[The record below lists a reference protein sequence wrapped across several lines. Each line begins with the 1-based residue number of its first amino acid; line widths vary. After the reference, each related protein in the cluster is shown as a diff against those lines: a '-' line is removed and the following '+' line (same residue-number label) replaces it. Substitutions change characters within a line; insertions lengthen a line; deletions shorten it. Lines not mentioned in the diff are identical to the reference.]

1 MPPSPPY
8 SAGAAAS
15 SAPEAVA
22 PREPPPGTR
31 RAQAAVSGGDS
42 IGRHSGAISGRTWV
56 ARPNQWR
63 RRRGGRTE
71 SAAGLLQSTP
81 PSRSGD
87 RQSAE
92 NRLCDFWRAPSGAT
106 AFLPGRWSRAGDRE
120 TASWC
125 PPAPPPR
132 QPAPPGPED
141 AEIDVEFSQTSQKE
155 MYLPG
160 HGPRRWVTD
169 SVLGTGRRGWER
181 GGCLLKWRGR
191 GRGPA

>member
-8 SAGAAAS
+8 RAGAAAS
-15 SAPEAVA
+15 SAPEAAA

-31 RAQAAVSGGDS
+31 RAQAAVSGGIRSAGTRERFLGGPGWPGPISGGGGAAAAQKAPLVCCSPRPLPARVTDS
-42 IGRHSGAISGRTWV
+42 PRKVAFAISGE
-56 ARPNQWR
+56 RPAGPR
-63 RRRGGRTE
+63 RSCRVGGPGPVTE
-71 SAAGLLQSTP
+71 K
-81 PSRSGD
+81 R
-87 RQSAE
+87 
-92 NRLCDFWRAPSGAT
+92 
-106 AFLPGRWSRAGDRE
+106 LPGA
-120 TASWC
+120 
-125 PPAPPPR
+125 PPAPLPR

-181 GGCLLKWRGR
+181 GV
-191 GRGPA
+191 AVF